1 MKSPLLFV
9 ILGTAA
15 ISSAQAPDVSIV
27 TDIRWQAVLGGG
39 TSRALLYDTLGR
51 HSTVTL
57 QLETE
62 AGFLIRISERFQR
75 IRGRSTENQ
84 LEFATLEL
92 PYFWRIGWV
101 DVTFGK
107 RRLIREYGMG
117 GAVTTNLL
125 LDNLPVELAVIDNGE
140 RRARGVIGRI
150 GSRFG
155 VSLASGNHFAAGS
168 SSLCPIRLPEDG
180 PGIGRGYQ
188 LIFGADASF
197 SKGPW
202 QVSAEYA
209 GLRRGQTANDQDDDI
224 VDLEFTNGM
233 EFKGSLLRVGFA
245 RSFGLQT
252 SHFRFEVESPINE
265 KSSLTFGTRW
275 DQGRPTVQFGT
286 HIRF

>member
-1 MKSPLLFV
+1 MKSLLS
-9 ILGTAA
+9 IATLGCAA
-15 ISSAQAPDVSIV
+15 MGLAQAPDVSIV

-75 IRGRSTENQ
+75 IRGQSTENQ

-92 PYFWRIGWV
+92 PYFWRVGWV

-125 LDNLPVELAVIDNGE
+125 LDNLPIEIAAIDNGE
-140 RRARGVIGRI
+140 RRARGVIGRL
-150 GSRFG
+150 GGKLG
-155 VSLASGNHFAAGS
+155 VSFASGNHFGAGS

-180 PGIGRGYQ
+180 TGIGRGYQ
-188 LIFGADASF
+188 LIFGADASA
-197 SKGPW
+197 SAGPW
-202 QVSAEYA
+202 HISAEYA
-209 GLRRGQTANDQDDDI
+209 GLRRGQTSNDHDEDV

-245 RSFGLQT
+245 RAFGAQT
-252 SHFRFEVESPINE
+252 NHFRFEIESPINE
-265 KSSLTFGTRW
+265 KSSITFGSRW
-275 DQGRPTVQFGT
+275 DKGRPTVQFGT